1 MTLPTSAIEVEWQFD
16 APDLEAV
23 RRWLESQPAHST
35 LAFVA
40 RPERVQHDEYLDTH
54 DWRVHRA
61 RFTLRVRSLPD
72 AAEAT
77 LKAFGDSADGVRRR
91 LEINQ
96 PLPSG
101 VTDPL
106 AAEGPVSERL
116 RLLLGSRDL
125 RSLVV
130 VDTHRRPYLIQRDG
144 VTLATLT
151 LDEATVPG
159 SEAPPIR
166 RVEVEEAFPGAMS
179 EVDRF
184 LHALRAATGL
194 TLASRSK
201 FESGLAAVGLTPD
214 AGLDFGTTEVADAA
228 DAPAAPFAYAAIRRN
243 WAALL
248 RREPGTRLGEDI
260 EELHQMRVATR
271 RLRAAMSAFA
281 PVLPE
286 ELHSL
291 RDELRWLAAALG
303 AVRDLDVQLEALE
316 HVRREAG
323 WDEGNAIGPLID
335 LVEESR
341 REARRLLLAT
351 LDSPAYDSLVQR
363 LSDALRAGPPP
374 ATPAEGVP
382 ASAREFAAAL
392 LRRRYRSFRRDAERL
407 TRRSEAA
414 EFHAVRIRAKRL
426 RYSVDFTESLFGRPA
441 LRLERELRR
450 TQDLLGEHQD
460 ADVARA
466 WLHDVARDRGGQL
479 PPDTLFLMGQLS
491 ERHAARMVELRR
503 DWPGHLER
511 LEDRW
516 TRLRRTF
523 DAGATA
529 APPRPAP
536 EGVRP
541 RLAAPAPRR
550 PRRVLRLPGFPRR
563 PLPTTSDDE

>member
-23 RRWLESQPAHST
+23 RRWLESQPAHSA

-40 RPERVQHDEYLDTH
+40 RPERVQHDEYLDTE

-77 LKAFGDSADGVRRR
+77 LKAFGDAAGGVRRR

-96 PLPSG
+96 PLPAG

-106 AAEGPVSERL
+106 AAEGPVAERL
-116 RLLLGSRDL
+116 RLLVGSRDL
-125 RSLVV
+125 RTLVV
-130 VDTHRRPYLIQRDG
+130 IDTRRRPYLIQREG
-144 VTLATLT
+144 ITLATLT
-151 LDEATVPG
+151 LDEATIPG
-159 SEAPPIR
+159 SEAHPIR

-184 LHALRAATGL
+184 LHALRAAAGL
-194 TLASRSK
+194 SLATRSK

-214 AGLDFGTTEVADAA
+214 GGLDFGPTEVAPDAA
-228 DAPAAPFAYAAIRRN
+228 AAPFAYAALRRN
-243 WAALL
+243 WTALL

-303 AVRDLDVQLEALE
+303 AVRDLDVQLEALD

-341 REARRLLLAT
+341 RDARRLLLAT

-363 LSDALRAGPPP
+363 FSDALRAGPPP
-374 ATPAEGVP
+374 APPAQDVP
-382 ASAREFAAAL
+382 ASAHEFAAGL

-466 WLHDVARDRGGQL
+466 WLHDVARDRGAQL

-491 ERHAARMVELRR
+491 ERHAARMAELRR

-516 TRLRRTF
+516 ARLRRTF
-523 DAGATA
+523 DAGSPAP
-529 APPRPAP
+529 PPRPAP
-536 EGVRP
+536 EAARP
-541 RLAAPAPRR
+541 RLATPAPRR

-563 PLPTTSDDE
+563 PLAPAPDDD